1 MSIQKTKDYG
11 LPYRELVYTIWYNN
25 GRPNMTE
32 LASKVPVDAVGDTP
46 MAATLSKWRKDY
58 DWDARADN
66 TDVQVVEQT
75 DRELVKIRLDMMKRH
90 AEQARKIADA
100 AFTFLTE
107 ITEEN
112 GGGFDSS
119 ASAVNAW
126 SKAVE
131 EEKKSTG
138 MQIALTNI
146 FSLSDDDLKK
156 KMDQYL
162 GKLSNVGAV
171 LVAQE
176 DYEDGEVVED
186 ALSTEETDNES
197 GT

>member
-1 MSIQKTKDYG
+1 
-11 LPYRELVYTIWYNN
+11 
-25 GRPNMTE
+25 
-32 LASKVPVDAVGDTP
+32 
-46 MAATLSKWRKDY
+46 
-58 DWDARADN
+58 
-66 TDVQVVEQT
+66 
-75 DRELVKIRLDMMKRH
+75 
-90 AEQARKIADA
+90 
-100 AFTFLTE
+100 
-107 ITEEN
+107 
-112 GGGFDSS
+112 
-119 ASAVNAW
+119 
-126 SKAVE
+126 
-131 EEKKSTG
+131 